1 MSSLTTKQKV
11 QIRASIPGCGG
22 GLLLLLW
29 SQQQAPGQK
38 QQVLSTGRTQEQ
50 PAPNPTPPL
59 YKQRVARGQEGTGI
73 KVGLCYSSEVTF
85 SLPGM
90 REGVCLLSPSSTQPK

>member
-1 MSSLTTKQKV
+1 MWRGASTFALESAAGPRPKTTGAK
-11 QIRASIPGCGG
+11 PGH
-22 GLLLLLW
+22 
-29 SQQQAPGQK
+29 A
-38 QQVLSTGRTQEQ
+38 QEQ

-73 KVGLCYSSEVTF
+73 KVGLWYSSEVTF